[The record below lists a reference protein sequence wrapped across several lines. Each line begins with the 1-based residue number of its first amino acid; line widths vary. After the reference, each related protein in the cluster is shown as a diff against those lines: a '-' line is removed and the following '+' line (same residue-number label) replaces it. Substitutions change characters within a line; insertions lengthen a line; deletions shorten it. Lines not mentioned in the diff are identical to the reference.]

1 MRRFIISLIAAVA
14 VVLAV
19 SGAVVAGSNGG
30 SSVTQARLER
40 ALPVAFANLYADQAK
55 LIGHKGVTPAS
66 LQARAMCDKGGAVEA
81 NIGPGSNWNCLV
93 AWTDPNVPMP
103 TEGYGKFEV
112 QVHSN
117 GCYTAGGPSKL
128 VGYQTIT
135 DTKGDVVNNPVYEF
149 DGCFDPN
156 GDNTPTGNIFPSVLN
171 VASTILP
178 VDAGGKVG
186 LQVTCGTGA
195 QGCAGTISAASGSA
209 PLGTIT
215 YRLKEEATAT
225 LRVPAVVPAD
235 AKDVTF
241 TFTPTV
247 GMAPPSASTIALQ
260 R

>member
-1 MRRFIISLIAAVA
+1 MRRVIITIAVALATLAGIGAVA
-14 VVLAV
+14 VAT
-19 SGAVVAGSNGG
+19 GNGST
-30 SSVTQARLER
+30 VTKARLER
-40 ALPVAFANLYADQAK
+40 ALPVVFAHQYAEQAR
-55 LIGHKGVTPAS
+55 LLGHSGVTVES
-66 LQARAMCDKGGAVEA
+66 LHPVAMCDKHGPDVADV
-81 NIGPGSNWNCLV
+81 GPGSDWICLMG
-93 AWTDPNVPMP
+93 WSDPNVPMP
-103 TEGYGKFEV
+103 PEGYGKFELN
-112 QVHSN
+112 VHSN
-117 GCYTAGGPSKL
+117 DCFTAGGPSKL
-128 VGYQTIT
+128 VGFQTMT
-135 DTKGDVVNNPVYEF
+135 DKRGAQINNPLFEF